1 MAVSVGNLAPRAVVL
16 GLVAVGI
23 WPTVTRF
30 LSEDKP
36 PTPEQMPE
44 LAAKLLSPKLPPLPT
59 RDPFGL
65 ALPGRPLPA
74 KDLAKQRGGSRS
86 LSRADAAGKSN
97 ATGKAVSPLSGLS
110 LTGTCILGNQ
120 RLAVINGR
128 LYAPKEMLTTD
139 KPVVK
144 RATNDKAAA
153 DEPASSSYQVVEV
166 FPYKVLLA
174 HNGQVLELEYSNV
187 TSGPPSSARAGSK
200 AGGRGAGK
208 SRGSS
213 GKSSRSGKT

>member
-1 MAVSVGNLAPRAVVL
+1 
-16 GLVAVGI
+16 
-23 WPTVTRF
+23 VTRF

-36 PTPEQMPE
+36 PAPEQMPE

-65 ALPGRPLPA
+65 ALPGRKPPP
-74 KDLAKQRGGSRS
+74 KDLAKQRGGNRS
-86 LSRADAAGKSN
+86 LSRSNAAGKNN
-97 ATGKAVSPLSGLS
+97 ASGKAVSPLSGLS
-110 LTGTCILGNQ
+110 LTGTCILGDQ

-128 LYAPKEMLTTD
+128 LYAPKETLTTD
-139 KPVVK
+139 KPAVK
-144 RATNDKAAA
+144 RAANDKAAAA

-187 TSGPPSSARAGSK
+187 TSGPPSSARGGPK

-213 GKSSRSGKT
+213 GKSGRSGKT

>member
-1 MAVSVGNLAPRAVVL
+1 
-16 GLVAVGI
+16 
-23 WPTVTRF
+23 
-30 LSEDKP
+30 
-36 PTPEQMPE
+36 
-44 LAAKLLSPKLPPLPT
+44 
-59 RDPFGL
+59 
-65 ALPGRPLPA
+65 
-74 KDLAKQRGGSRS
+74 
-86 LSRADAAGKSN
+86 
-97 ATGKAVSPLSGLS
+97 
-110 LTGTCILGNQ
+110 
-120 RLAVINGR
+120 
-128 LYAPKEMLTTD
+128 MLTTD